1 MRIKLS
7 VFIFLLSVLTT
18 DIYGK
23 ADLKL
28 RQLDGGKYSW
38 LLDQAI
44 NCIAQDNEGFL
55 WISTYGG
62 ILRFDGEGFMLMD
75 NDPEDPSSL
84 SDDTVRELIPDNYR
98 GGLWICTGN
107 GLDYFDP
114 LHGKLRHA
122 EFRKEGQA
130 ASQIKGRIND
140 VLVLENKVVCFSS
153 SKVYQCRMDSENRTF
168 EELEMGFIPLSACTY
183 DESHFLAADHK
194 GIYAVDLNTMTAT
207 SFAPFQSSEY
217 SNSILHYSPIADKI
231 YVGNGIGTPSAAFRY
246 ENGMIVRDNSFVP
259 DNLMRICDSN
269 GKTLFGTNGNGLY
282 IIEDGN
288 VSHMTVENGLTSDV
302 ITAFCHDKQDN
313 LWIGLYRG
321 GIMLNQKN
329 MESFTV
335 LDSFKMVSAVIHD
348 DKTIYVGTDSYGLG
362 IYDRSTGK
370 TRILNSR
377 NSRLPGNNIVSMCR
391 CGDEIWMAVYT
402 KGLCSFNTRTEKI
415 ETYSLETHDELYV
428 DNNKTWVV
436 VNDNQGR
443 IWVGGPSLFIFS
455 QETKNFHKV
464 EGLGGKFISSISLKG
479 NTAYVSTRH
488 SGIYTLDINS
498 LNITGEYNTT
508 SMQEFPENDVRYVY
522 KDSHDNLWFST
533 QSSSL
538 HLLNEADGKIERFD
552 EKKGLVNSRTTVIN
566 EDHSGNLW
574 IGTMNGLHY
583 YSHSSGKFTHLDND
597 DYIPGQYLY
606 SAGSFD
612 GKNMYF
618 GSTDGL
624 VIFEVDKMNLQ
635 REYSKVCFNELTTMS
650 ENPQIFKLYSSCP
663 TPVKLGP
670 KDNFFRISLSV
681 PEYIF
686 PESIRFSCRMKGL
699 ENDWRDMGN
708 MRTLSFTGLDAGKYE
723 LEVRYS
729 YMNEGWS
736 TPSSM
741 EICIMPEWYASLWA
755 RTIWIILALSAILI
769 LIRVYLKQQKIKE
782 DIRISE
788 IEKKS
793 IKEINEAKLDFFTR
807 IIHDLRTPIFLIT
820 SQLEVLTEN
829 EGTAV
834 SIPKVYL
841 DSLLRNSRKITRL
854 INRLIDFR
862 KLDSDKLGLKL
873 RTSDVVAFCSNLT
886 ADYQELCSKKDIS
899 FSMESAEQSIML
911 TFDHEKFESILSN
924 LVSNAFKYTKEGG
937 FIKFTIAKSDEGVRF
952 SVEDNGIGILPE
964 NREKI
969 FENFSRTERGI
980 KQGSG
985 DGIGLAIVKSFV
997 EQHGGDITVDSIPD
1011 KGSVFSFMI
1020 PFGLISDNFSSAII
1034 EDEDDINAEDKNSIS
1049 QISVSNPAA
1058 AYTILIMDDDHETA
1072 DQIERCLE
1080 SSYRIYKSDNVE
1092 DGYKITE
1099 KLLPDLV
1106 ICDLDMK
1113 ESSGHDFLVRLRKD
1127 RKMDG
1132 VRVIILTGNDSEE
1145 EMVKTLN
1152 EGADAYLMKPVSL
1165 KVLKIRIEKLISQKE
1180 QNSLKKDETESGK
1193 NLTKEEQMFLLKCR
1207 EIIDEHL
1214 TDENFNMEFMAEKL
1228 AMSHSLL
1235 YKRIKAITGH
1245 SLIGFVNDY
1254 KIHKAVLMFRQG
1266 EINVTTVC
1274 ERSGFKDEKNFRDL
1288 FKRKTGLTPKQFV
1301 LSLNTKN
1308 TR

>member
-1 MRIKLS
+1 MRLRSYVI
-7 VFIFLLSVLTT
+7 IFLLSVLVT

-23 ADLKL
+23 SDLKL
-28 RQLDGGKYSW
+28 RELDGDKYSW

-62 ILRFDGEGFMLMD
+62 ILRFDGEEFMLMD
-75 NDPEDPSSL
+75 NDPNDPSSL
-84 SDDTVRELIPDNYR
+84 SDNTVRELVPDNYR
-98 GGLWICTGN
+98 GGIWICTGD

-114 LHGKLRHA
+114 LLGKFRHA
-122 EFRKEGQA
+122 KCRNHGHDA
-130 ASQIKGRIND
+130 VPIKGRIND
-140 VLVLENKVVCFSS
+140 VLVLEDKVICFGS
-153 SKVYQCRMDSENRTF
+153 SKVYQCRIDSDNRIF
-168 EELEMGFIPLSACTY
+168 EELDMGFIPLSVCKY
-183 DESHFLAADHK
+183 DDSLFLAADHK
-194 GIYAVDLNTMTAT
+194 GIYAIDLNTMTAG
-207 SFAPFQSSEY
+207 SFASFQSSEY
-217 SNSILHYSPIADKI
+217 SNSILHYSPITDRI
-231 YVGNGIGTPSAAFRY
+231 YAGNGIGTSSAVFRY
-246 ENGMIVRDNSFVP
+246 ENGVIVRDTSFVP
-259 DNLMRICDSN
+259 DNLMRVCDSN
-269 GKTLFGTNGNGLY
+269 GKTFFGTNGNGLY
-282 IIEDGN
+282 LIENG
-288 VSHMTVENGLTSDV
+288 VTRHLTVEDGLTSDV
-302 ITAFCHDKQDN
+302 VTAFCHDDQDN

-335 LDSFKMVSAVIHD
+335 LDSFKMVSSIIHD
-348 DKTIYVGTDSYGLG
+348 DNTIYVGTDSYGLG
-362 IYDRSTGK
+362 IYDRKTGK
-370 TRILNSR
+370 TRLLNSR
-377 NSRLPGNNIVSMCR
+377 NSGLPGNNIVSMCR

-415 ETYSLETHDELYV
+415 ETYSLEAHDELYV

-455 QETKNFHKV
+455 RETKKFSKV
-464 EGLGGKFISSISLKG
+464 EGLGSRFISSISFKE
-479 NTAYVSTRH
+479 NTAYISTRN
-488 SGIYTLDINS
+488 SGIFTVDMNS
-498 LNITGEYNTT
+498 LNITGEYNST
-508 SMQEFPENDVRYVY
+508 SMKGFPENDVRYVY

-533 QSSSL
+533 QTTGL
-538 HLLNEADGKIERFD
+538 HLLNETDGHIERFD
-552 EKKGLVNSRTTVIN
+552 EKNGLVNNRIAVIN
-566 EDHSGNLW
+566 EDDAGNLW

-583 YSHSSGKFTHLDND
+583 YSYSSRRFIHLGNEEF
-597 DYIPGQYLY
+597 IPGQYLF

-612 GKNMYF
+612 GENMYF
-618 GSTDGL
+618 GSTEGL
-624 VIFEVDKMNLQ
+624 VIFDVDKIKLQ
-635 REYSKVCFNELTTMS
+635 REFSKVCFNKLTTLS
-650 ENPQIFKLYSSCP
+650 ETPQTFNLYSSCP
-663 TPVKLGP
+663 SAVKLGP

-699 ENDWRDMGN
+699 ENEWRDMGN
-708 MRTLSFTGLDAGKYE
+708 MRTLTFTALDAGEYE

-729 YMNEGWS
+729 YMNESWS

-741 EICIMPEWYASLWA
+741 EICIMPEWYASWWA
-755 RTIWIILALSAILI
+755 RTLWIILALSIILI
-769 LIRVYLKQQKIKE
+769 LIRIYLKQQKIKE

-829 EGTAV
+829 QGTVV
-834 SIPKVYL
+834 SVPKVYL

-862 KLDSDKLGLKL
+862 KLDSGKLGPKL
-873 RTSDVVAFCSNLT
+873 RTGDVVAFCSNLI
-886 ADYQELCSKKDIS
+886 ADYEELCSKKNIS
-899 FSMESAEQSIML
+899 FSMECDEQSIML
-911 TFDHEKFESILSN
+911 SYDHEKFESILSN
-924 LVSNAFKYTKEGG
+924 LISNAFKYTKEGG
-937 FIKFTIAKSDEGVRF
+937 FIKFTIDKTDKGVCF

-964 NREKI
+964 NHESI
-969 FENFSRTERGI
+969 FENFSRTERGM

-985 DGIGLAIVKSFV
+985 DGIGLAVVKSFI
-997 EQHGGDITVDSIPD
+997 EQHGGYITVDSIPD
-1011 KGSVFSFMI
+1011 VGSVFSFMI
-1020 PFGLISDNFSSAII
+1020 PFGLTSDNLSSAII
-1034 EDEDDINAEDKNSIS
+1034 EDEDEILTEGENAS
-1049 QISVSNPAA
+1049 QISVSNPTATH
-1058 AYTILIMDDDHETA
+1058 TILIMDDDHETA

-1080 SSYRIYKSDNVE
+1080 SSYRIYKSDNAE

-1099 KLLPDLV
+1099 KLLPDVV
-1106 ICDLDMK
+1106 ICDLDMN
-1113 ESSGHDFLVRLRKD
+1113 ETNGHDFLVRLRKD

-1132 VRVIILTGNDSEE
+1132 VKVIILTGNDSEE
-1145 EMVKTLN
+1145 EMVTTLN
-1152 EGADAYLMKPVSL
+1152 EGADAYMIKPASL
-1165 KVLKIRIEKLISQKE
+1165 KVLKIRIEKLISQRE
-1180 QNSLKKDETESGK
+1180 DSSLKKDETESIK
-1193 NLTKEEQMFLLKCR
+1193 NMTKEEQMFLLKCR

-1235 YKRIKAITGH
+1235 YKKIKSITGL

-1301 LSLNTKN
+1301 LNINTKN